1 MSYMLTRIHVDDYDA
16 WKPMFDSDPAGA
28 RKEAKGHRILR
39 SAEDPNELFIQVEFA
54 SAEEAAAARERLLSS
69 GVLERVSVT
78 AGPALA
84 EEAETVA
91 Y

>member
-1 MSYMLTRIHVDDYDA
+1 MSYMLTRIHVDEYDA
-16 WKPMFDSDPAGA
+16 WKPVFDSDPAGA

-54 SAEEAAAARERLLSS
+54 SAEKAAAARERLVSS

>member
-39 SAEDPNELFIQVEFA
+39 SAEDPNGLFIQVEFA

>member
-1 MSYMLTRIHVDDYDA
+1 MAFMLTRIHVEDYNA
-16 WKPMFDSDPAGA
+16 WKPRFDSDPAGA
-28 RKEAKGHRILR
+28 RSQAKGHRILR
-39 SAEDPNELFIQVEFA
+39 SADDPNELFIQVEFA
-54 SAEEAAAARERLLSS
+54 SPEEAAAARERLVAS

-78 AGPALA
+78 AGPAVA

>member
-1 MSYMLTRIHVDDYDA
+1 MLTRIRVDDYDA
-16 WKPMFDSDPAGA
+16 WKPTFDSDPAGA

-39 SAEDPNELFIQVEFA
+39 SAEDPNEVFIQVEFA
-54 SAEEAAAARERLLSS
+54 SPEEAAAARERLVSS

-78 AGPALA
+78 SGPALA

>member
-16 WKPMFDSDPAGA
+16 WKPVFDSDPAGA

-54 SAEEAAAARERLLSS
+54 SAEEAAAARERLVSS